1 MPLVPMRVMLEASLE
16 AYKKGTPFAVGAY
29 NVNNMEQM
37 QGIMRAAEE
46 TQSPVIIQASRGA
59 LKYAEMNYL
68 RHIMLAAIEL
78 NPDVPIAMHL
88 DHGNNLDA
96 VKKAISLGF
105 SSVMID
111 GSLMEDGKTAS
122 DYEYNVR
129 VTKEVVEYAH
139 SFGVT
144 VEGELGT
151 LGGIEDGVGSGKI
164 HLTDPQQAADFVK
177 DTKIDALAIAIGTSH
192 GAYKFKEEP
201 KLAFDVIEKTRE
213 FLPDI
218 FLVSH
223 GSSSVPQDLVDAINR
238 CGGNMKRT
246 MGVPLESL
254 KRAIGLGMNKINV
267 DTDTRLAATAAIRK
281 VFTETPERFDPREY
295 LGPARDAIYDVIKS
309 RMTAFG
315 TAGRIK
321 DVRIKSLE
329 EMKKF
334 YK

>member
-1 MPLVPMRVMLEASLE
+1 MPLVPMRTILETSLE

-37 QGIMRAAEE
+37 QGIMRAAKE

-68 RHIMLAAIEL
+68 RHIMLAAVEL
-78 NPDVPIAMHL
+78 NPEIPVAMHL
-88 DHGNNLDA
+88 DHGNNLDT

-111 GSLMEDGKTAS
+111 GSLMEDGKTPS

-129 VTKEVVEYAH
+129 VTKEVVEYAR

-164 HLTDPQQAADFVK
+164 HLTDPQQALDFVNK
-177 DTKIDALAIAIGTSH
+177 TKVDALAIAIGTSH
-192 GAYKFKEEP
+192 GAYKFKQEP
-201 KLAFDVIEKTRE
+201 KLAFDIIEKTRKL
-213 FLPDI
+213 LPDT

-223 GSSSVPQDLVDAINR
+223 GSSSVPHDLIETINKY
-238 CGGNMKRT
+238 GGNMQHT

-254 KRAIGLGMNKINV
+254 KRAISLGINKINV

-281 VFTETPERFDPREY
+281 VFSETPEKFDPREY
-295 LGPARDAIYDVIKS
+295 LSPARDAIYEVIKK
-309 RMTAFG
+309 RMTEFG
-315 TAGRIK
+315 TAGHIK
-321 DVRIKSLE
+321 DVKVRDLLRA
-329 EMKKF
+329 
-334 YK
+334 